1 MDLRAAIKPISFLLA
16 TLLLTSSAWALEI
29 VPTYI
34 DAEGYTWDPI
44 KRGVMDQAIADWEIW
59 ILDSQT
65 VEVDVTFISVGNS
78 ILGQWSG
85 GASSIRNGTDIYP
98 WTNKVSQTIEFNVD
112 LFTGDNYLW
121 WDPTPLTVSDMPSA
135 HWDALSVAR
144 HEVGHMM
151 GFTTGLYFNDYRRP
165 WQIDR
170 WASQISGTTFD
181 VGGLNIQMASASNL
195 GHVLDAG
202 PTEDDMM
209 TPSIYNG
216 TRNKIS
222 WIDLQMLELAHG
234 YSLLQRIAGDAN
246 DSGTVT
252 LADLTILATN
262 YGIDFG
268 GRWEQGDFNFD
279 GAVSLADLT
288 LLATNYGYGTE
299 SPAPEPATLLLLGL
313 GGPLILT
320 RRKQPTN
327 TTHYARD

>member
-1 MDLRAAIKPISFLLA
+1 MDSSAAIKTFAFLLA
-16 TLLLTSSAWALEI
+16 MLLLSSSAWALNI

-34 DAEGYTWDPI
+34 DAEGYTWDTI
-44 KRGVMDQAIADWEIW
+44 KRGVMDQAIADWETW

-65 VEVDVTFISVGNS
+65 VEVDVTFISAGNS

-85 GASSIRNGTDIYP
+85 AASSIPRGTDIYP
-98 WTNKVSQTIEFNVD
+98 WTDNVSQTIQFNVD
-112 LFTGDNYLW
+112 LFTGDNNLW

-144 HEVGHMM
+144 HEIGHMM
-151 GFTTGLYFNDYRRP
+151 GFTTGLYFNDYGPP
-165 WQIDR
+165 WRTDR
-170 WASQISGTTFD
+170 WAMQISGTTFD
-181 VGGLNIQMASASNL
+181 SGGLNIQMASANNL

-202 PTEDDMM
+202 PTADDLM
-209 TPSIYNG
+209 TSSIFNG

-262 YGIDFG
+262 FGIDFG

-279 GAVSLADLT
+279 GGVTLADLT
-288 LLATNYGYGTE
+288 ILATNFGFGTGG
-299 SPAPEPATLLLLGL
+299 PAPEPTTLLLLGL
-313 GGPLILT
+313 GGPLVLS
-320 RRKQPTN
+320 RRKRPPTK
-327 TTHYARD
+327 